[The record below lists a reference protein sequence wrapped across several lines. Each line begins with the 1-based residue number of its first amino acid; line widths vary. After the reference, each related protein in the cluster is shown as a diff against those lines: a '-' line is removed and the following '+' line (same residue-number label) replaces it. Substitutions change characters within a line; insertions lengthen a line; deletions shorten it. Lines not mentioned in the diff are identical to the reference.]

1 MFLIRDAS
9 SCEDADFITAAFD
22 SSLPFLTETGN
33 TGQWGTLP
41 FSQRDGFLEGTRED
55 ITQSEIFRLSGQGQ
69 RRRVFIAEIEE
80 THSSS
85 DVVNLHHRKDHH
97 TGKTFVSV
105 GAAMVL
111 DDEFASH
118 TRSVAVLDSHIAA
131 AEKNGGFVFLDFLIA
146 DHHVPSARRKG
157 AGLALLECVKAYA
170 SEHGKLAIFL
180 DCWTGGTDKLVN
192 CKNGYKQVG
201 TQCVP
206 DCGSDADWTGLYCKC
221 KKSFLVYSSSS
232 KSCACLWSYQ
242 EERDGQCKDICPGAI
257 YRRSGPEKC
266 VCPRTSLKFDYD
278 DKKCCPV
285 SGSKFKGDDSKGN
298 LICECEDK
306 YKKIDN
312 GACVLKCPNNDEIFN
327 KDGANG
333 PVCDKK
339 CPEEGTEF
347 DSDSPN
353 NKPICKCVKKSE
365 KLGTNGKCSLKC
377 IKPEEQWTSDTT
389 EGVPVCEPKCSE
401 KGTRFVKDGDKDTDP
416 AVCEC
421 IAKSEKLDDSGK
433 CVLKCSKKDEEWS
446 EDNGDEPVCAKK
458 CPKAGQQFVKD
469 GDKKDDPPVCE
480 CIAKDEKLE
489 DGVCKPKCEKPSEKW
504 TEDNGDTPVCVK
516 KCDKKD
522 EKWDGDDDEK
532 NPICKPKCPNSGQ
545 KWLSDGEKEDDPPIC
560 GCVKKED
567 KLDDGECKPK
577 CTVDNTVFVKD
588 GEDGE
593 HPVCECDDEK
603 NYLTEAG
610 CKPKCPK
617 DATFKKNGDEWTCDC
632 PNIDEVFTKTTSDSG
647 PRCACDS
654 DEKHVKDGKCVPKCP
669 TGATYH
675 GDTDGY
681 TCDCTAAIAGSDWDK
696 EKNTCGC
703 PAKNADNEKL
713 TLNDAKDKCIL
724 DCGSEAKLSTNGDK
738 CECNKSY
745 GTKFDKTLLQ
755 CPCDAPDFRASN
767 GVCVPDCGTQA
778 TLDSARTSC
787 VCKKRGQKFTK
798 SDKSCACD
806 TPLVWS
812 DGSCHMSCGK
822 YANWDKSRKE
832 CVCQKRGQL
841 FDDESSTCACP
852 GKKIWDSSQCIPNC
866 GDYATW
872 NGRNKACICDKKGQV
887 FTPSTSTCDCP
898 DGEKWIG
905 NKCTVDCGDE
915 AQLDKR
921 TGKCVCYKVGQT
933 FDKVSMGCACP
944 AATPE
949 WSSRA
954 KKCYKPKA

>member
-1 MFLIRDAS
+1 MIKPLALNLLL
-9 SCEDADFITAAFD
+9 AF
-22 SSLPFLTETGN
+22 G
-33 TGQWGTLP
+33 
-41 FSQRDGFLEGTRED
+41 
-55 ITQSEIFRLSGQGQ
+55 
-69 RRRVFIAEIEE
+69 
-80 THSSS
+80 
-85 DVVNLHHRKDHH
+85 
-97 TGKTFVSV
+97 
-105 GAAMVL
+105 
-111 DDEFASH
+111 
-118 TRSVAVLDSHIAA
+118 SVAATSQPRS
-131 AEKNGGFVFLDFLIA
+131 EGGL
-146 DHHVPSARRKG
+146 SARVAPPPTCG
-157 AGLALLECVKAYA
+157 VLAKVSGNVCK
-170 SEHGKLAIFL
+170 
-180 DCWTGGTDKLVN
+180 CTDNDAVLNSDQKSCS

-201 TQCVP
+201 STQCVP
-206 DCGSDADWTGLYCKC
+206 DCGSDADWNGLYCKC
-221 KKSFLVYSSSS
+221 KKSFLIYSSSS

-266 VCPRTSLKFDYD
+266 VCPRTSQKFDYD
-278 DKKCCPV
+278 DKKCVNKCPADITNFNTSDNGVTFTCECKSSDKKFDNNNCNTPKCSV

-298 LICECEDK
+298 PICECEDK
-306 YKKIDN
+306 SKKIDN
-312 GACVLKCPNNDEIFN
+312 GACVLKCPKNDEIFN

-347 DSDSPN
+347 DSDGSN

-377 IKPEEQWTSDTT
+377 TKPEEHWTSDTT
-389 EGVPVCEPKCSE
+389 EGAPVCEPKCSE
-401 KGTRFVKDGDKDTDP
+401 KGTRFVKDGDKYNDP

-421 IAKSEKLDDSGK
+421 IEDSEKLDDNGK
-433 CVLKCSKKDEEWS
+433 CVLKCSKNDEEWS
-446 EDNGDEPVCAKK
+446 EDNGDEPVCIKK

-480 CIAKDEKLE
+480 CVAKDEKLE
-489 DGVCKPKCEKPSEKW
+489 GGVCKPKCEKPSEKW

-522 EKWDGDDDEK
+522 EKWDGDDNDK
-532 NPICKPKCPNSGQ
+532 NPICKPN
-545 KWLSDGEKEDDPPIC
+545 DGENEDDDPTC
-560 GCVKKED
+560 GCVKKEE
-567 KLDDGECKPK
+567 KLDVGECKPK

-593 HPVCECDDEK
+593 PPVCECDDEK
-603 NYLTEAG
+603 NYLIDAG

-617 DATFKKNGDEWTCDC
+617 DATFKKNGDEWTCEC
-632 PNIDEVFTKTTSDSG
+632 PNIDEVFTKATSDSG
-647 PRCACDS
+647 PKCACDS

-669 TGATYH
+669 TGATCH
-675 GDTDGY
+675 GNTDGY
-681 TCDCTAAIAGSDWDK
+681 TCDCTATIAGSDWDK

-703 PAKNADNEKL
+703 PIKNADNEKL
-713 TLNDAKDKCIL
+713 TLNDAKDKCVL
-724 DCGSEAKLSTNGDK
+724 NCGSEAKLSTNGDK

-745 GTKFDKTLLQ
+745 GTKFDKALLQ

-778 TLDSARTSC
+778 TLDSARTGC

-806 TPLVWS
+806 IPLVWS

-841 FDDESSTCACP
+841 FNDASSTCACS
-852 GKKIWDSSQCIPNC
+852 GKKIWDGSQCIPNC

-872 NGRNKACICDKKGQV
+872 NGRNKACFCDKKGQV

-954 KKCYKPKA
+954 KKCYKPKAQMEDEWCYGSCVCILFLSWWKHHGGLPKGWW

>member
-33 TGQWGTLP
+33 TGQWGSLP

-55 ITQSEIFRLSGQGQ
+55 ITQSEIFRLSDQGQ

-85 DVVNLHHRKDHH
+85 NVVNLHHRKDHH

-157 AGLALLECVKAYA
+157 AGLALLEHVKAYA

-180 DCWTGGTDKLVN
+180 DCWTGGTDKLVKLHCLSIRFFVYPYARFRAFKKIKSLALN
-192 CKNGYKQVG
+192 LLLALGSVAATSQPRSEGGLSARFPAPPNCGVLAKVSGNVCKYTDDDALLNSDQKSCSCKNGYKQVG

-206 DCGSDADWTGLYCKC
+206 DCGSDANWNGLYCKC

-257 YRRSGPEKC
+257 YHRSGPEKC
-266 VCPRTSLKFDYD
+266 VCPRTSQKFDYD
-278 DKKCCPV
+278 DKKCVNKCPADITNFNTSDNGVTFTCECKSSDKKFDNNNCNTPKCSV

-298 LICECEDK
+298 PICECEDK
-306 YKKIDN
+306 SKKIDN
-312 GACVLKCPNNDEIFN
+312 GACVLKCPKNDEIFN

-347 DSDSPN
+347 DSDGSN

-377 IKPEEQWTSDTT
+377 TKPEEHWTSDTT
-389 EGVPVCEPKCSE
+389 EGAPVCEPKCSE
-401 KGTRFVKDGDKDTDP
+401 KGTRFVKDGDKYNDP

-421 IAKSEKLDDSGK
+421 IEDSEKLDDNGK
-433 CVLKCSKKDEEWS
+433 CVLKCSKNDEEWS
-446 EDNGDEPVCAKK
+446 EDNGDEPFCIKK

-480 CIAKDEKLE
+480 CVAKDEKLE
-489 DGVCKPKCEKPSEKW
+489 GGVCKPKCEKPSEKW
-504 TEDNGDTPVCVK
+504 TEDNGNTPVCVK

-522 EKWDGDDDEK
+522 EKWDGDDDIK
-532 NPICKPKCPNSGQ
+532 NPICKPKCPKSGQ
-545 KWLSDGEKEDDPPIC
+545 KWLSDGEKEDDAPIC
-560 GCVKKED
+560 GCVKKEE

-593 HPVCECDDEK
+593 PPVCECDDEK
-603 NYLTEAG
+603 NYLTKTG

-617 DATFKKNGDEWTCDC
+617 DAVFKKNGDEWTCDR
-632 PNIDEVFTKTTSDSG
+632 PNTDEVFTKATSDSG
-647 PRCACDS
+647 PNCACDS
-654 DEKHVKDGKCVPKCP
+654 DEKHVRQGPSP
-669 TGATYH
+669 M
-675 GDTDGY
+675 
-681 TCDCTAAIAGSDWDK
+681 
-696 EKNTCGC
+696 
-703 PAKNADNEKL
+703 PL
-713 TLNDAKDKCIL
+713 RRPRLPRLQRPCI
-724 DCGSEAKLSTNGDK
+724 
-738 CECNKSY
+738 
-745 GTKFDKTLLQ
+745 
-755 CPCDAPDFRASN
+755 
-767 GVCVPDCGTQA
+767 
-778 TLDSARTSC
+778 
-787 VCKKRGQKFTK
+787 CKKRGQKFTK

-806 TPLVWS
+806 IPLVWS

-887 FTPSTSTCDCP
+887 FTPSTSSCDCP

-905 NKCTVDCGDE
+905 NVYC
-915 AQLDKR
+915 
-921 TGKCVCYKVGQT
+921 
-933 FDKVSMGCACP
+933 
-944 AATPE
+944 
-949 WSSRA
+949 
-954 KKCYKPKA
+954 